1 MNFKDTFVKGV
12 AWGVMVVTLS
22 GFDFSSH
29 SIPLSDIRDGGPGKD
44 GIPAIM
50 RPKFVPAVEANA
62 GFLKNRD
69 RVLGFVLGGQARA
82 YPIKILN
89 WHEIVNDNVAGHP
102 IVVTFCP
109 LCGTGMVFESVIT
122 GCSGGIARSDRK
134 DVLASL
140 DACNENKKLTFG
152 VSGLLYQNDMLLYDH
167 QTQSLWSQIKSKAVT
182 GPLTGMWLKLLPST
196 QTNWKEWKRKHP
208 KTWVL
213 SDKTGYSRN
222 YNRNPY
228 VGYGKSRHLMFDI
241 NNVSTKFHPKEKIVG
256 IKLAEDAI
264 KAYPFSELEKT
275 GGSVRDIVGGIPVT
289 VHYDKSSTTAVI
301 RNEEGK
307 ELPSVVGFWFAW
319 YTFYPQTEVYKKK

>member
-1 MNFKDTFVKGV
+1 MNFKDTFMKGL
-12 AWGVMVVTLS
+12 AWGGMVVTLS

-50 RPKFVPAVEANA
+50 RPRFVPAIEANA
-62 GFLKNRD
+62 DFLEQRD
-69 RVLGFVLGGQARA
+69 RVIGFAIGGMAKA

-89 WHEIVNDNVAGHP
+89 WHEIVNDNVADHP

-109 LCGTGMVFESVIT
+109 LCGTGMVFESVIA
-122 GCSGGIARSDRK
+122 GCSGGTSRHDRR
-134 DVLASL
+134 DVLASRN
-140 DACNENKKLTFG
+140 ACDENKKLTFG

-182 GPLTGMWLKLLPST
+182 GPLTGAWLKLLPST
-196 QTNWKEWKRKHP
+196 QTTWKEWKLKYP
-208 KTWVL
+208 NTWVL

-222 YNRNPY
+222 YNHNPY
-228 VGYGKSRHLMFDI
+228 VGYGKSRRLMFDV
-241 NNVSTKFHPKEKIVG
+241 NNISAKFHPKERIVG

-275 GGSVRDIVGGIPVT
+275 DGLVRDVLSGVPVT
-289 VHYDKSSTTAVI
+289 VHYDKSSATATI
-301 RNEEGK
+301 HNEEGK
-307 ELPSVVGFWFAW
+307 ELPSVVSFWFAW
-319 YTFYPQTEVYKKK
+319 YTFHPQTEVYKKK